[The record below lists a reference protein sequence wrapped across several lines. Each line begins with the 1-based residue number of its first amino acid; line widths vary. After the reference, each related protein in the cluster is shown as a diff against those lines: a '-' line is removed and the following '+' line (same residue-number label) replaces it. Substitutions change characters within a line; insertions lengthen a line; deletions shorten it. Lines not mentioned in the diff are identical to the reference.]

1 MHSHRILH
9 LDIKPDNIVIDENGE
24 AVLIDF
30 GVSQQ
35 YDDNGDITEI
45 RGDIHSYDRFS
56 APENTRGTMK
66 HFCPQS
72 DIYSVA
78 ATLFTMLS
86 GKLPKPITEDA
97 DKYIMFDML
106 ECTDLMKEAIAEGL
120 YQFVNE
126 RPVNAQAFLNLFPG
140 CENIKLD

>member
-35 YDDNGDITEI
+35 YDENGDITEI
-45 RGDIHSYDRFS
+45 RGEIHSYDRFS
-56 APENTRGTMK
+56 APENTQGTMK

-78 ATLFTMLS
+78 ATLYTMLTNES
-86 GKLPKPITEDA
+86 PQPITEDFVK
-97 DKYIMFDML
+97 DRML
-106 ECTDLMKEAIAEGL
+106 YTLKCSDQMKKAITEGL

-140 CENIKLD
+140 CENIKLG